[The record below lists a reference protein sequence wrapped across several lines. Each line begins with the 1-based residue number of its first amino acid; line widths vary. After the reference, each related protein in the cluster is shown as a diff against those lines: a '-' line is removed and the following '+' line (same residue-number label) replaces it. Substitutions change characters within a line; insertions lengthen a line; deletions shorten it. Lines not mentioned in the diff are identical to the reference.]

1 MDGVSTPYPSPPG
14 SADQPLSP
22 LDLSVVG
29 SFKSAEFARHGA
41 RLLRYAAGLI
51 AVFAIVG
58 HYLVIIDDE
67 YEGLSGGRKIGYFL
81 SSAATPLAIAALVAA
96 ASLVI
101 TAYVAGIELG
111 SVGRSVDEDDTGS
124 IDLPLQ

>member
-1 MDGVSTPYPSPPG
+1 MVGVSTPYPAPPS
-14 SADQPLSP
+14 SADESLSP

-29 SFKSAEFARHGA
+29 SFRSAEFARHGA

-51 AVFAIVG
+51 AAFAIVG

-81 SSAATPLAIAALVAA
+81 SNVATPLAIAALVAA
-96 ASLVI
+96 ASLVV
-101 TAYVAGIELG
+101 TAYIAGIELG
-111 SVGRSVDEDDTGS
+111 SVGRTVDDDDTGGFS
-124 IDLPLQ
+124 LPPQ